1 MSGTAIGDHSTLDD
15 DPLPPRQSEMIRKLK
30 ACLQVV
36 GHTLLALVAALV
48 AGFSFRSFLRPLMGP
63 LRYRVL
69 TETPLMILLMLTVIA
84 LWGILLYYRW
94 RDRHAFYAWVL
105 PAIWCVHL
113 LVSRGPAVFRSSNGP
128 ADMASFFLE
137 ICLAYSA
144 GAVLSAMVIHGLLR
158 KPAR

>member
-1 MSGTAIGDHSTLDD
+1 MSGTAIGDRSELDND
-15 DPLPPRQSEMIRKLK
+15 RLPSEKSKMARKLK
-30 ACLQVV
+30 SCLQAL
-36 GHTLLALVAALV
+36 GHSLLALVAALV
-48 AGFSFRSFLRPLMGP
+48 AGFSFHSFLRPLMGP
-63 LRYRVL
+63 LKYRVL

-84 LWGILLYYRW
+84 LWGNLLYYRW
-94 RDRHAFYAWVL
+94 RDHHAFYAWVL
-105 PAIWCVHL
+105 PAIWCLYL
-113 LVSRGPAVFRSSNGP
+113 LLSRGPAVFRSSNAR